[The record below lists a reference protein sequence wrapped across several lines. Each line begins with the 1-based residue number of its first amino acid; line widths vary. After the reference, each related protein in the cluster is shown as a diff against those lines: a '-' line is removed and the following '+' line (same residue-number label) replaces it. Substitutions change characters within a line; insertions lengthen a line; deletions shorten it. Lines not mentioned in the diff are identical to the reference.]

1 MKTSPFSFSLR
12 RQGENESENGEEGE
26 ELEDDDEVWGESH
39 EDPAVHKVAKSMGKS
54 VGCRDYN
61 GDAQTAVFKAWC
73 ETMKNY
79 MRVHQVKPGPGQ
91 ITVASWNLK
100 GRALA
105 WWENFTVYSE
115 IQEDAYA

>member
-1 MKTSPFSFSLR
+1 MKF
-12 RQGENESENGEEGE
+12 
-26 ELEDDDEVWGESH
+26 WGVSH

-105 WWENFTVYSE
+105 WWEKHVVNTEV
-115 IQEDAYA
+115 

>member
-1 MKTSPFSFSLR
+1 M
-12 RQGENESENGEEGE
+12 
-26 ELEDDDEVWGESH
+26 
-39 EDPAVHKVAKSMGKS
+39 HKVAKSMGKS

-79 MRVHQVKPGPGQ
+79 MRVHQVKLGPGQ

-100 GRALA
+100 GTRIGMVG
-105 WWENFTVYSE
+105 EFIVYAE
-115 IQEDAYA
+115 I

>member
-1 MKTSPFSFSLR
+1 MKTSPFSLSLR
-12 RQGENESENGEEGE
+12 RQGEDESEAGEEGE
-26 ELEDDDEVWGESH
+26 ELEDDDEVWGVSH

-61 GDAQTAVFKAWC
+61 GDAQTAVFKAWY

-100 GRALA
+100 GRALT
-105 WWENFTVYSE
+105 W
-115 IQEDAYA
+115 